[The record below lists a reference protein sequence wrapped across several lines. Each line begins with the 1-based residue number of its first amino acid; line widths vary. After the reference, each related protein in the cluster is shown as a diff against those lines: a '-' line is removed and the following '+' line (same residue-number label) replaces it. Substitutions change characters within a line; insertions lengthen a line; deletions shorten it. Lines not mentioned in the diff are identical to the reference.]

1 MSDVRVSTNPAM
13 QLLDYLTSPRYG
25 RGLDRDKDIDL
36 SSFYAAA
43 RQCDTRS
50 NVNILIKN
58 STAPTVGEEYKY
70 PSTGKV
76 LFHAKV
82 KVLLM

>member
-1 MSDVRVSTNPAM
+1 MNIDCDGWLKFTKPMGNIGAQQQMTLIAPGLSDVRVSTNPAM

-50 NVNILIKN
+50 NVSI
-58 STAPTVGEEYKY
+58 
-70 PSTGKV
+70 
-76 LFHAKV
+76 
-82 KVLLM
+82 